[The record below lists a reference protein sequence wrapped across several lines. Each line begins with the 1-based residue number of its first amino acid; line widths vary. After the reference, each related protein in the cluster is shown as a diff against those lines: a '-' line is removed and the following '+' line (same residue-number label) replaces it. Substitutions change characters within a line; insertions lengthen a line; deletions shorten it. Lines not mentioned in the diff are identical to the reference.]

1 MFIADE
7 YFSGALK
14 AAGVEAILLESSE
27 TVKSLDAMPAVITE
41 MRRRGANRQ
50 TELVAIGGG
59 IVQDVAAFAASVFM
73 RGIAWKYVPSTVLAM
88 ADSCI
93 GGKSSINVGPYKNLV
108 GTFHPPTEILIDP
121 LLVDTLTPEQ
131 RSAGL
136 IEAAKICYCRG
147 EQAFTEYLALAPEPE
162 MRGDRIEPVLTASLM
177 GKKWFIE
184 TDEFDQAERLLLN
197 FGHTFGHAIEGAT
210 HFRIAHG
217 VAVAVGIL
225 CALEFRRAAE
235 TADVERVTQ
244 LEEHMR
250 HLLRASPGLVTE
262 LEQLSVTDVVER
274 FQADK
279 KHSGTHY
286 TLILPEASGAIAL
299 TRHEKS
305 AATLERIRAAV
316 ASAVKSIEQ

>member
-7 YFSGALK
+7 FFAPALR
-14 AAGVEAILLESSE
+14 AGGVEAITLESAE

-73 RGIAWKYVPSTVLAM
+73 RGIAWKYVPTTVLAM
-88 ADSCI
+88 SDSCI

-121 LLVDTLTPEQ
+121 LLADTLTPEQ
-131 RSAGL
+131 RAAGL
-136 IEAAKICYCRG
+136 IEAGKICYCRG
-147 EQAFTEYLALAPEPE
+147 ERAFAEYLALAPDAG
-162 MRGDRIEPVLTASLM
+162 MDGAALEPVLTASLM

-217 VAVAVGIL
+217 IAVAVGIL
-225 CALEFRRAAE
+225 CALDFRKGMGAPDHAR
-235 TADVERVTQ
+235 VEALDR
-244 LEEHMR
+244 HMR
-250 HLLRASPGLVTE
+250 QLLSAAPGLSAE
-262 LEQLSVTDVVER
+262 LAQLPVADVVER
-274 FQADK
+274 FEADK
-279 KHSGTHY
+279 KHSATHY
-286 TLILPEASGAIAL
+286 TLILPDTDGGIAL
-299 TRHEKS
+299 TRHEKNE
-305 AATLERIRAAV
+305 AARGRIRAAV
-316 ASAVKSIEQ
+316 ASAIGTLR